1 MKPSFVGPRA
11 SGAAGPAS
19 GEADAEGASASSG
32 RGKGKRTEGT
42 TTPRGARQP
51 SDNKVMR
58 SALRILKLR
67 LDRVGRKL
75 SELDFDNRAL
85 MGRVQFFLSENRKLH
100 QALEKE
106 RVKLR
111 NSPDRN
117 SGAGPSTSGTHG
129 VARPGSP
136 TDASPSAGAVLAAG
150 PQGSPSGIAS
160 ASGLGPTVIEQD
172 TWQLCPSAPGRSN
185 LLADMMTPSTSSAS
199 LDAILGPR
207 RQLRRMQQ
215 EQQARPEQHPIIALA
230 STISPPM
237 SPPRLALP
245 PPVTAPLPMF
255 TFGQQHRS
263 NMSFQDVSDDPLFLF
278 TDLFEDSSD
287 ESVNNNLNIAIQG
300 PGLVSSQCTVQ
311 NASTETVPS
320 TGTVAKLFP
329 SNTTV
334 ASDVVTTSTGGQQ
347 PLDQPD
353 NQDHQQ
359 DQQDQHDRQEQLEFQ
374 DQHEQAQLQDQ
385 QVSST
390 TSDPTSET
398 KVARSRS
405 PLHDEPDAY
414 EPKYSRSSSSL
425 D

>member
-1 MKPSFVGPRA
+1 MKPSFGGPRA

-42 TTPRGARQP
+42 ASPRGARQP
-51 SDNKVMR
+51 SDKNKVMR

-106 RVKLR
+106 RVKVR
-111 NSPDRN
+111 NSPDRS
-117 SGAGPSTSGTHG
+117 SGAGPSTSGTHAG
-129 VARPGSP
+129 ARPGSP
-136 TDASPSAGAVLAAG
+136 TDASSSAGAVLAAG

-160 ASGLGPTVIEQD
+160 ASGLGTAVIEQHD

-230 STISPPM
+230 STIAPPM

-245 PPVTAPLPMF
+245 PPITAPLPMF

-300 PGLVSSQCTVQ
+300 QGLVSSQCTVQ

-347 PLDQPD
+347 PLHQPD
-353 NQDHQQ
+353 SQDHQQ
-359 DQQDQHDRQEQLEFQ
+359 DQQDRPEQLEFQ
-374 DQHEQAQLQDQ
+374 DQHDQAQLQDQ

-390 TSDPTSET
+390 TSEPNSEP